1 MAIFSRDFGA
11 SRPVPAGPF
20 RTGLDR
26 RRISGHQSLNRHVC
40 GQISPYSGSFIAMLI
55 FESIFAR
62 VVGMRVMIAVLLA
75 TASFLSPLQG
85 YAASDDVEATIQTVS
100 VDSLSLTLD
109 DGKVYVV
116 PEEFNFDGLQ
126 AGVKVVVFYTE
137 VDGRRVVDD
146 LEIVQ

>member
-1 MAIFSRDFGA
+1 
-11 SRPVPAGPF
+11 
-20 RTGLDR
+20 
-26 RRISGHQSLNRHVC
+26 
-40 GQISPYSGSFIAMLI
+40 MLI

-116 PEEFNFDGLQ
+116 PEEFNFNGLQ